1 LFSVLTG
8 VSKDSAERQVRAIA
22 EFQFGRGAGA
32 ALFPPGC
39 RYVRSKTRRVRQ
51 VMIGD
56 ERIVTLRAQDGRF
69 TLGIEGARRLAAAM
83 PAPAYRVRVA
93 EEVAEYI
100 AQGKNAFAKH
110 IAAADP
116 EIRPGDEVILVREGD
131 EVLATGEAVLSGAE
145 MLAFN
150 YGVAVK
156 VRKGGK

>member
-1 LFSVLTG
+1 MLTG
-8 VSKDSAERQVRAIA
+8 ASRDSAERQVRAIA
-22 EFQFGRGAGA
+22 EFQFGRGAGD

-51 VMIGD
+51 VMIGE

-69 TLGIEGARRLAAAM
+69 TLGIEGARRLAAAI
-83 PAPAYRVRVA
+83 PAPAYRVRVK

-116 EIRPGDEVILVREGD
+116 EIRPGDEVILVRGGD
-131 EVLATGEAVLSGAE
+131 EVIATGEAVLSGAE

-150 YGVAVK
+150 YGVAVN